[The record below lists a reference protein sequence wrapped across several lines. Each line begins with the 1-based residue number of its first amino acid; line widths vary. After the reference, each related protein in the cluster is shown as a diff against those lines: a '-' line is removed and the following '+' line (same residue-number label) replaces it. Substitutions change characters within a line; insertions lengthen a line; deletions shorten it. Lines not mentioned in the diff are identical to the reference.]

1 MSNSIAQRLEKYTL
15 KHSQEVLLVKLEYAG
30 EEDEV
35 AIFRGFSSS
44 LMHPTASDPDIPI
57 IPDGARIVSIDR
69 IMSPYVPDNPRY
81 IEQGLSLEKMEV
93 LLVDL

>member
-1 MSNSIAQRLEKYTL
+1 MSNSIAKRLEKYTL
-15 KHSQEVLLVKLEYAG
+15 KRPQEVLVVKVEYAG

-44 LMHPTASDPDIPI
+44 LMCPTASDPDIPI

-69 IMSPYVPDNPRY
+69 IASPYIPDNPSY
-81 IEQGLSLEKMEV
+81 IEQGLSLEMMEA
-93 LLVDL
+93 LLADL